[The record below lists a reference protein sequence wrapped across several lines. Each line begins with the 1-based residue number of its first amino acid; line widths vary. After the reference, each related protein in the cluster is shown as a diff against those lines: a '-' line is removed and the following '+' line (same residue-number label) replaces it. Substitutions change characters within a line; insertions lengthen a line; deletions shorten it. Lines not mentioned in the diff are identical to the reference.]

1 MKIHILLQIPQDIIS
16 ITDSLLVRFKT
27 DSTLTRKGFS
37 ASYVVVDPFI
47 NTDEEEPFSYSSE
60 MVTPFPGS
68 LKSIYIEED
77 SQETDDYNDYNE
89 NQLIASN
96 PYYMN
101 RYHMKYRRPKSTSS
115 T

>member
-1 MKIHILLQIPQDIIS
+1 M
-16 ITDSLLVRFKT
+16 RFKT
-27 DSTLTRKGFS
+27 DVTLVRKGFS

-47 NTDEEEPFSYSSE
+47 NTDEEDPFSYSLE

-77 SQETDDYNDYNE
+77 SQETDDYNDFNE
-89 NQLIASN
+89 NQLIASQSRRSIHRN

-101 RYHMKYRRPKSTSS
+101 RYHRKYRRSTSASS